1 MTAYDSKSCLSYL
14 NMSVDQYNNTY
25 HHSPN
30 KKPINADYLLWLKQ
44 LRHILKL
51 PTLKLLVESKL
62 LSIRILLKKAALKI
76 GQEKYLLSNLFLK
89 LIHGNI
95 KSKI

>member
-14 NMSVDQYNNTY
+14 NNSVDQYNIN
-25 HHSPN
+25 HFSN
-30 KKPINADYLLWLKQ
+30 KKPIKADYLLWLKK

-51 PTLKLLVESKL
+51 LTLKLLIESKL
-62 LSIRILLKKAALKI
+62 LSIRILLRKVTLKI

-95 KSKI
+95 RSKI